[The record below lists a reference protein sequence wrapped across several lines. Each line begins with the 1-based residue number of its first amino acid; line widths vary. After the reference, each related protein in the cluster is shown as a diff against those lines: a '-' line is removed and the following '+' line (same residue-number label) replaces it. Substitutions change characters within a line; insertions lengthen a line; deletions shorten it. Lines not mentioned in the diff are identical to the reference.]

1 MRGKSKR
8 MEISSI
14 LEDLAGDTKGWTDE
28 YLSVRS
34 ENSAASVLNVIDQ
47 ESETMT
53 AEEASQKIEQI
64 LHPQKVYAIEDENSE
79 DISYIVPG
87 EILFDLISELIYGDY
102 VGCRSIVQEMQ
113 SYITKKN
120 NLS

>member
-1 MRGKSKR
+1 

-28 YLSVRS
+28 YLSARS
-34 ENSAASVLNVIDQ
+34 ENSAASVLNIIDQ
-47 ESETMT
+47 ESETLT

-64 LHPQKVYAIEDENSE
+64 VHPQKVYAIEDEDSE
-79 DISYIVPG
+79 DISYIIPG